1 MRSTRTGS
9 WASMLGALS
18 MLVVIS
24 PAAAQVDR
32 SSTTAQ
38 HLADM
43 LRSDQAS
50 YGLSAVLCGVWI
62 GNQKLLMISLGNS
75 MTSVPATEE
84 MHFRVGGVTL
94 TCVCTLLLRLVD
106 QGKLSLDDKLSR
118 WYPNLPQSD
127 AVTLRMLANST
138 SGYPDYVLSQTF
150 IDAFERDPFKEWT
163 AQELIDI
170 ALSTPLLY
178 PPGTG
183 WNYSHT
189 NFVILGEVL
198 QKATGQP
205 MSALLRRNIFAPLG
219 LRETAYPLTAEIES
233 PVLHAFSSERGIYED
248 STYWNPSWTSHSG
261 RMTSTLHDLGVI
273 ARALG
278 SGVLLSARSRREQI
292 APTTVGLGQ
301 NQAGLYYGLG
311 IIMMNGWMV
320 QNPRFGGYNSILAHL
335 PSRKISII
343 VATTQGPTNSAD
355 VAYSTLIF
363 KQLVQYLT
371 PDTPIPDVVK

>member
-1 MRSTRTGS
+1 
-9 WASMLGALS
+9 
-18 MLVVIS
+18 
-24 PAAAQVDR
+24 
-32 SSTTAQ
+32 
-38 HLADM
+38 
-43 LRSDQAS
+43 
-50 YGLSAVLCGVWI
+50 
-62 GNQKLLMISLGNS
+62 
-75 MTSVPATEE
+75 

-106 QGKLSLDDKLSR
+106 QGKVSLDDKLSR

-150 IDAFERDPFKEWT
+150 IDAFDRDPFKEWT

-170 ALSTPLLY
+170 GLSTPLKY

-198 QKATGQP
+198 QKVSGQP
-205 MSALLRRNIFAPLG
+205 MSALLRRNIFIPLG
-219 LRETAYPLTAEIES
+219 LRETEYPLTSEIDS

-248 STYWNPSWTSHSG
+248 ATYWNPSWTSHSG

-278 SGVLLSARSRREQI
+278 SGALLSARSRSEQI

-301 NQAGLYYGLG
+301 NVAGLYYGLG
-311 IIMMNGWMV
+311 IILMNGWMV
-320 QNPRFGGYNSILAHL
+320 QNPRFGGYNSILATL

-343 VATTQGPTNSAD
+343 VATTQGPANSPD

-363 KQLVQYLT
+363 KELVQYLT
-371 PDTPIPDVVK
+371 PDAPIPDVVK